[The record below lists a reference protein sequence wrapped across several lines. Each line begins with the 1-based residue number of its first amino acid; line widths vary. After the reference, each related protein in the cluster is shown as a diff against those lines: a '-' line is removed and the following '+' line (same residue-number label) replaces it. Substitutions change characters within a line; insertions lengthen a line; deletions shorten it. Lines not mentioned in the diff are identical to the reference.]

1 MKKRIYLVLETEAD
15 EDDKSILNDIEQE
28 LGMATHY
35 FETVSYS
42 ENGFLTNGLASRI
55 GNQNTILQFLHFAI
69 TAIRFLALWTF
80 TNIGQKSG
88 VKFHTKSPIGCRFLN
103 RQRRPD
109 TWQHPRS
116 VVVADRR

>member
-42 ENGFLTNGLASRI
+42 ENGFPDKWISVKDRKPKHHTPVLAFCDNGD
-55 GNQNTILQFLHFAI
+55 TIFGFMDFYKHWAEAGSEIPYTVTHWMPLPEPP
-69 TAIRFLALWTF
+69 
-80 TNIGQKSG
+80 KE
-88 VKFHTKSPIGCRFLN
+88 V
-103 RQRRPD
+103 
-109 TWQHPRS
+109 
-116 VVVADRR
+116 

>member
-42 ENGFLTNGLASRI
+42 ENGFPDKWIS
-55 GNQNTILQFLHFAI
+55 
-69 TAIRFLALWTF
+69 
-80 TNIGQKSG
+80 
-88 VKFHTKSPIGCRFLN
+88 VKE
-103 RQRRPD
+103 
-109 TWQHPRS
+109 
-116 VVVADRR
+116 V

>member
-42 ENGFLTNGLASRI
+42 ENGFPDKWISAKDRQPKHHTPVLAFCNNGD
-55 GNQNTILQFLHFAI
+55 TIFGFMDFYKHWAEVGSEIPYEVTHWMPLPEPP
-69 TAIRFLALWTF
+69 
-80 TNIGQKSG
+80 KE
-88 VKFHTKSPIGCRFLN
+88 V
-103 RQRRPD
+103 
-109 TWQHPRS
+109 
-116 VVVADRR
+116 

>member
-42 ENGFLTNGLASRI
+42 ENGFPDKWISVKDRQPKHHTPVLAFCDNGD
-55 GNQNTILQFLHFAI
+55 TIFGFIDFYKHWAEVGSEIPYEVTHWMPLPEPP
-69 TAIRFLALWTF
+69 
-80 TNIGQKSG
+80 KE
-88 VKFHTKSPIGCRFLN
+88 V
-103 RQRRPD
+103 
-109 TWQHPRS
+109 
-116 VVVADRR
+116 

>member
-42 ENGFLTNGLASRI
+42 ENGFPDKWISVKDRKPKHDFWLYGLLQKLGRSRER
-55 GNQNTILQFLHFAI
+55 NS
-69 TAIRFLALWTF
+69 IRCHQLDAT
-80 TNIGQKSG
+80 
-88 VKFHTKSPIGCRFLN
+88 P
-103 RQRRPD
+103 
-109 TWQHPRS
+109 
-116 VVVADRR
+116 